1 MTATTAPGPAR
12 RASSFANAT
21 VGTAFGLARPYLMS
35 PSRSPFAIIE
45 SPPTTT
51 AAFAIRSGVTLIPFR
66 RPPPLFRRIEYRLR
80 RGAAEQRAFREPPDF
95 RRRRTPRARKV
106 LALAAALL
114 FRHAFFPAATRVGF
128 FGSPFFRATP
138 VAGRV

>member
-1 MTATTAPGPAR
+1 MRLMMSESSTILAPATTV
-12 RASSFANAT
+12 T
-21 VGTAFGLARPYLMS
+21 
-35 PSRSPFAIIE
+35 
-45 SPPTTT
+45 
-51 AAFAIRSGVTLIPFR
+51 AFAIRSGVTLIPFR
-66 RPPPLFRRIEYRLR
+66 RPPPLFRFIEYRLR

-128 FGSPFFRATP
+128 FGSPFLRASP
-138 VAGRV
+138 VEGEDPLYTW